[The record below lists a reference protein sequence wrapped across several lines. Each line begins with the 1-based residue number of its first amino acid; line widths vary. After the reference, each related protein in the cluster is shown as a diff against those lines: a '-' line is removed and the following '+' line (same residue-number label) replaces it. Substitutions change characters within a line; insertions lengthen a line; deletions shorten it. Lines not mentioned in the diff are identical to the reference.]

1 MPHFSS
7 LLAGA
12 VLFGLGCTLAAIAP
26 GYWLFGGAL
35 VVIGV
40 AALTFTNSTNSL
52 MQLSTEP
59 AIRGRVMALRL
70 AIALGGTPIGAP
82 IVGWV
87 ADAFGPR
94 WALGVGAAAGFAAAI
109 VAASHLARKAA

>member
-1 MPHFSS
+1 
-7 LLAGA
+7 
-12 VLFGLGCTLAAIAP
+12 LGCTLAAIAP
-26 GYWLFGGAL
+26 DYWLFGGAL

-59 AIRGRVMALRL
+59 AKRGRVMAIRL

-87 ADAFGPR
+87 ADSLGPR
-94 WALGVGAAAGFAAAI
+94 WALGVGAASGFAATI
-109 VAASHLARKAA
+109 VAACYLVRQNSDSR